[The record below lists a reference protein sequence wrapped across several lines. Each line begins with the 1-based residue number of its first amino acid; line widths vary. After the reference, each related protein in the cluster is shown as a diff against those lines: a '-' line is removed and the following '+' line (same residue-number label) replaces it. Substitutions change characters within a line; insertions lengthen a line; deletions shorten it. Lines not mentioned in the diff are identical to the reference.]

1 MEEAKKASG
10 ELVQLRTDKQTRP
23 RMWFAGD
30 APAEIEKVIPVE
42 GESYSPQA
50 YDIYNWKKSD

>member
-1 MEEAKKASG
+1 
-10 ELVQLRTDKQTRP
+10 
-23 RMWFAGD
+23 MWFAGD